1 MKTCENICWQYKN
14 DLKHLYPLKE
24 IDEFIRMAFF
34 KLSDWNRIDISLN
47 RSTDINKDE
56 VFAHENIII
65 RLSKYEPIQYI
76 LQETI
81 FYNLVITV
89 KEGVLIPRPETEEL
103 VHWVLDFVKDNDRVL
118 DVGTGSGCI
127 ALAIKSFNDS
137 ISVTGFD
144 NCSNAISIAKENSR
158 NLNLDVSFVNENIL
172 APKSHEKPWDIIIS
186 NPPYIPFSDKKS
198 MHENVLN
205 FEPANALFVSD
216 NNPLLFYNAVAK
228 FALNHLNNGALIF
241 FEIHEK
247 KSDETLELLA
257 SLGFKE
263 IELKKDLQGK
273 NRMIKAKFIEN

>member
-1 MKTCENICWQYKN
+1 METCENICWQYKN
-14 DLKHLYPLKE
+14 DLKHLYSLKE

-47 RSTDINKDE
+47 KNTDINKDA
-56 VFAHENIII
+56 VIAHKNIIN
-65 RLSKYEPIQYI
+65 RLYKYEPIQYI

-81 FYNLVITV
+81 FYNLLITV

-103 VHWVLDFVKDNDRVL
+103 VHWVLGSVKDNDLVL

-127 ALAIKSFNDS
+127 ALAVKSFSKS
-137 ISVTGFD
+137 IRVTGFD
-144 NCSNAISIAKENSR
+144 NCSNAISIAKQNSR
-158 NLNLDVSFVNENIL
+158 NLNLDVSFEIDDIL
-172 APKSHEKPWDIIIS
+172 APKSHYKSWDIIIS

-198 MHENVLN
+198 MHDNVLN

-216 NNPLLFYNAVAK
+216 DEPLIFYNAVAK
-228 FALNHLNNGALIF
+228 FALKHLNDGGLIF

-263 IELKKDLQGK
+263 IEIKKDLQGK
-273 NRMIKAKFIEN
+273 NRMIKARFFED

>member
-1 MKTCENICWQYKN
+1 
-14 DLKHLYPLKE
+14 
-24 IDEFIRMAFF
+24 
-34 KLSDWNRIDISLN
+34 
-47 RSTDINKDE
+47 
-56 VFAHENIII
+56 
-65 RLSKYEPIQYI
+65 
-76 LQETI
+76 
-81 FYNLVITV
+81 
-89 KEGVLIPRPETEEL
+89 
-103 VHWVLDFVKDNDRVL
+103 
-118 DVGTGSGCI
+118 
-127 ALAIKSFNDS
+127 
-137 ISVTGFD
+137 
-144 NCSNAISIAKENSR
+144 
-158 NLNLDVSFVNENIL
+158 
-172 APKSHEKPWDIIIS
+172 
-186 NPPYIPFSDKKS
+186 PFSDKKS